1 MNIFPTKEYDVP
13 PEEIDKK
20 SLESE
25 EDKLDYDFKRL
36 KKVEKHA
43 ARYSRYDVKR
53 DKKSKKEIKKSVKS
67 RRGCLHTFG

>member
-1 MNIFPTKEYDVP
+1 MNIFPTKEYGVP

-25 EDKLDYDFKRL
+25 EDKLEYDFKHL
-36 KKVEKHA
+36 KKVDKDA
-43 ARYSRYDVKR
+43 ARYSRYDIKR

-67 RRGCLHTFG
+67 MRGCLCTFR